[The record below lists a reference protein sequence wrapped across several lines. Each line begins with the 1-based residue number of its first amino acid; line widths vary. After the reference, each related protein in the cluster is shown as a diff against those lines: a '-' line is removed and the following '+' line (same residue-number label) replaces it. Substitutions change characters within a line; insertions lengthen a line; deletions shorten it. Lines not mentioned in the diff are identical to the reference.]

1 MKKVKFFAGILW
13 AFAGLIVI
21 IVMFPA
27 LNGLSASV
35 SRLPFMKIHPRYTGG
50 ELAYQVVEKSCTL
63 NIRKPVFDG
72 FFGDR
77 KSGFV
82 QLDWQG
88 TLPEVIN
95 DTIDFDKDGVTDFS
109 VLIDRKNSKT
119 DLKPVSTIVEN
130 IEISTPTSYGWS
142 VRVGLV
148 KK

>member
-1 MKKVKFFAGILW
+1 MKKIKIFTGILW

-50 ELAYQVVEKSCTL
+50 EAAYQLVEKSCTL

-77 KSGFV
+77 KTGFV
-82 QLDWQG
+82 QLDWLG

-95 DTIDFDKDGVTDFS
+95 DTIDYNKDGVKDFS
-109 VLIDRKNSKT
+109 VIIDRKNSKT
-119 DLKPVSTIVEN
+119 DLVSVNNMMEK
-130 IEISTPTSYGWS
+130 IEVSTPTSYGWS
-142 VRVGLV
+142 VRVGL
-148 KK
+148 KKK